1 MLNLTRC
8 PTRSQIARITF
19 PALLGHH
26 QPPGTEEFS
35 SGPLHWYGDDH
46 PSAHEWKATVDT
58 AVAAL
63 AAKQGLDKDTVMSD
77 YREKADKKFAATAR
91 KSLRELKQHRGDIV
105 VDDLMPGL
113 QAWIRDNG
121 IPA

>member
-1 MLNLTRC
+1 
-8 PTRSQIARITF
+8 
-19 PALLGHH
+19 
-26 QPPGTEEFS
+26 
-35 SGPLHWYGDDH
+35 
-46 PSAHEWKATVDT
+46 
-58 AVAAL
+58 
-63 AAKQGLDKDTVMSD
+63 MSD